1 MPLPESA
8 LPLTL
13 PYDVAFSPDG
23 VSPLAKSETFMNT
36 ECPVCGGPARRD
48 PDTLDTFVCSSWYQF
63 RFVDSQNK
71 EAPFDTAKVNAMCPV
86 DMYVGGQE
94 HAAMHLLYARFI
106 TKALRDMKMLDF
118 DEPFQALVHQGMI
131 LGSDGQKMSKS
142 AGNTVS
148 PDELVSQY
156 GGDIFR
162 LHLLF
167 SFAYTEGGNWT
178 DDGLLAVSRFISRIE
193 TLVQKAVSSRKTAA
207 VPDKDLA
214 YRVNYTILHAT
225 EDALKFQFNTTVAR
239 LMELLNHLQKATA
252 NSDSITENTYEAILT
267 LLVLL
272 APFAPHFAEE
282 MWEVTGHKTSIFAEA
297 WPVHDEKALIRDEV
311 EIAVQINGQ
320 IKTRLMI
327 PRDIEE
333 ADLIEQIKEQ
343 DAYANWL
350 AGRQPVKWIFVRG
363 RLLNIVAK

>member
-1 MPLPESA
+1 
-8 LPLTL
+8 
-13 PYDVAFSPDG
+13 
-23 VSPLAKSETFMNT
+23 
-36 ECPVCGGPARRD
+36 
-48 PDTLDTFVCSSWYQF
+48 
-63 RFVDSQNK
+63 
-71 EAPFDTAKVNAMCPV
+71 
-86 DMYVGGQE
+86 
-94 HAAMHLLYARFI
+94 MHLLYARFI

-193 TLVQKAVSSRKTAA
+193 ALVQKAVASRKTAA

-252 NSDSITENTYEAILT
+252 NGDSITENTYEAILT

-343 DAYANWL
+343 DAYANWR